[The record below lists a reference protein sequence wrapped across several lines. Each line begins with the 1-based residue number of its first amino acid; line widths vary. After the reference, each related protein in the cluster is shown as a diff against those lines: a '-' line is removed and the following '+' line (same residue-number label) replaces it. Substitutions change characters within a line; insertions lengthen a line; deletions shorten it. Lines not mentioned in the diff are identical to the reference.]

1 MQTEEEEAGGESWE
15 GEGEEIGA
23 REETGAAEE
32 TEQGKGEEVE
42 RREGR

>member
-23 REETGAAEE
+23 EKKLEQQKKQSKGKERKWSEE
-32 TEQGKGEEVE
+32 
-42 RREGR
+42 